1 MAGAKV
7 IDVKECVVEKERRC
21 LDGTSRFR
29 SVSRDS
35 VTSNGDT
42 QLISGSTVISAL

>member
-1 MAGAKV
+1 M
-7 IDVKECVVEKERRC
+7 IDVKESIVKKERRC
-21 LDGTSRFR
+21 LGGTSRFR